1 MSDFLMKQI
10 ITEEDSG
17 VLLKEYVQRL
27 GISKRMLTDIKFG
40 GGDLLVN
47 GGHVTVRYVLQKGD
61 ELVIQFPPEKMSESL
76 RPEEIPLDILFEDDH
91 VLVLNK
97 QPCLSSIP
105 SREHPSG
112 SLANGLIHYYQRTGV
127 RATVHLV
134 SRLDRDTSGVML
146 VAKHRFAHS
155 LLSGLQKK
163 GAVKRQYRAVVH
175 GLIAEEQGTID
186 APIGRKSSSIIE
198 RAVIPDGQK
207 AVTHFWVNRR
217 FSGMTDVSIRLET
230 GRTHQIRVHMS
241 HIGYPLC
248 GDTLYGGT
256 RGFINR
262 QALHSETL
270 TFFHPFTMEELT
282 FQAPIPHDMSQL
294 IES

>member
-1 MSDFLMKQI
+1 MKQI

-155 LLSGLQKK
+155 LLSGLQK
-163 GAVKRQYRAVVH
+163 GSRQTAISGGRPRFDRRRA
-175 GLIAEEQGTID
+175 GNDRCANRQ
-186 APIGRKSSSIIE
+186 KIIE
-198 RAVIPDGQK
+198 HHRA
-207 AVTHFWVNRR
+207 
-217 FSGMTDVSIRLET
+217 
-230 GRTHQIRVHMS
+230 
-241 HIGYPLC
+241 C
-248 GDTLYGGT
+248 GDPRRAKSGDAFLGE
-256 RGFINR
+256 
-262 QALHSETL
+262 QALQRYDGCL
-270 TFFHPFTMEELT
+270 HPSGNREN
-282 FQAPIPHDMSQL
+282 PSDPSSH
-294 IES
+294 ESYRISFVR